1 MAKAVVKPLEDAKS
15 AHKDAED
22 GVRKLRITAY
32 PGHPGVFDFEFHKAV
47 YKWFE
52 THKLAD
58 QFYRWVSITE
68 EGEVVGHLAALPQ
81 YYRIEGQRVVAHT
94 PADFMVHPG
103 YGMQAFVLM
112 RNFFRACENLVAC
125 DMVPA
130 AIEVETLLGAEIAG
144 SLDYAVKLL
153 NVSKIPAPQLP
164 APVARLLNREESVPS
179 PSVPYGFPGY
189 QSNSDGAEDFAD
201 PHGQAVLPARP
212 RAPIPPP
219 VKKLLNGGLW
229 VADEAL
235 GRVFARGPEVRELH
249 GFDDSFDE
257 LFEVVASSVPCTA
270 EKDAA
275 FLRWRYGP
283 GSPQLPVAV
292 LGAKEGDTL
301 LGYVV
306 LKIDATGPDGYILD
320 LAARPG
326 TPRRDAG
333 AGQGVGPLPAPGWV
347 SYSPVSA
354 RPVASLSPAV

>member
-1 MAKAVVKPLEDAKS
+1 M
-15 AHKDAED
+15 
-22 GVRKLRITAY
+22 
-32 PGHPGVFDFEFHKAV
+32 
-47 YKWFE
+47 
-52 THKLAD
+52 AD

-164 APVARLLNREESVPS
+164 APVARLLNREKSVPS
-179 PSVPYGFPGY
+179 PSVPYGYPGY
-189 QSNSDGAEDFAD
+189 QSDSDGAEDFAD

-219 VKKLLNGGLW
+219 VKKTPERGTLGGRRG
-229 VADEAL
+229 ARQGFRPRSRGEGTA
-235 GRVFARGPEVRELH
+235 RVRRLVR
-249 GFDDSFDE
+249 
-257 LFEVVASSVPCTA
+257 
-270 EKDAA
+270 
-275 FLRWRYGP
+275 R
-283 GSPQLPVAV
+283 AV
-292 LGAKEGDTL
+292 
-301 LGYVV
+301 
-306 LKIDATGPDGYILD
+306 
-320 LAARPG
+320 
-326 TPRRDAG
+326 
-333 AGQGVGPLPAPGWV
+333 
-347 SYSPVSA
+347 
-354 RPVASLSPAV
+354 